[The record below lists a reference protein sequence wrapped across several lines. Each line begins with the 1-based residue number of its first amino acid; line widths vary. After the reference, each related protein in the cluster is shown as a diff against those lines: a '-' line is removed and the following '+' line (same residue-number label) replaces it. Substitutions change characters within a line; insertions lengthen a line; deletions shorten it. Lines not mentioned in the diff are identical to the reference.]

1 VQTRP
6 TISIPCSVAV
16 ARVIS
21 TLTSRHLQGLPV
33 PIVSWTANIL
43 ALSQPFPVSR
53 DRITSYI
60 RTDDIVP
67 LVNNHHDS
75 TRQRLSQ
82 SHTHTHTCSAHH
94 GATPAFTT
102 SLDPSSCW
110 SNPNQA
116 KSSSRTA
123 RPGLAIHTYLP
134 PPTQRQPAY
143 SFPTAH
149 KAFPVGTS
157 ATKLT
162 HTNFSDNG

>member
-1 VQTRP
+1 MQTRP

-75 TRQRLSQ
+75 TQQRLSQ
-82 SHTHTHTCSAHH
+82 SHTHTHTCSALH

-116 KSSSRTA
+116 KPSSRTA